1 MSAQQVRLEER
12 DYSLFSIPSTT
23 LTLSPASFSAHSL
36 GRQKNFFA
44 VINHQD
50 WELRLRPASQKIRIV
65 EKKLNGNPHFMLMG
79 SPQLAVREYTIHD
92 VQRLEKNNNNDD
104 EAADGLNTF
113 RSSYEHSI
121 VFFILSPMHQRDQ
134 LNRRDSFLH
143 AAQQTGV
150 RLLIVTDM
158 SQAIAAITSI
168 VQSLAPDKREK
179 KRKYI
184 AQIAEKNYLPSS
196 MYVGGVEPT
205 QEAIANHAKQ
215 AMAQWA
221 ARMEMQQGDINV
233 ALDMLGSIVNVVTA
247 SYGELDNIPIT
258 SSSKEMIGKFFGRE
272 TTCNDDQDDD
282 GSDEFGGIG
291 DSEFLNI
298 PDPSPT
304 TTGNEGHNMVYNQHE
319 TGYDDFGHQS
329 QQVGRNGHSQ
339 ASDFYTPINPSFARR
354 RLDHHGDHHYNTHQY
369 NYPSNVTMNND
380 GTGGM
385 YTSWAPNNDH
395 RYHGYYEDDNHGGYS
410 HQYINQF
417 M

>member
-1 MSAQQVRLEER
+1 
-12 DYSLFSIPSTT
+12 
-23 LTLSPASFSAHSL
+23 
-36 GRQKNFFA
+36 
-44 VINHQD
+44 
-50 WELRLRPASQKIRIV
+50 
-65 EKKLNGNPHFMLMG
+65 MLMG
-79 SPQLAVREYTIHD
+79 SPQLAVRVYTIHD
-92 VQRLEKNNNNDD
+92 VQRLEKNNNKDD

-113 RSSYEHSI
+113 QSSYEHSI

-158 SQAIAAITSI
+158 SQAIITSI
-168 VQSLAPDKREK
+168 VQSLVPEKREK

-215 AMAQWA
+215 AMEQWA

-247 SYGELDNIPIT
+247 SNGELDNIPIT

-282 GSDEFGGIG
+282 GSDEFGGLD

-304 TTGNEGHNMVYNQHE
+304 TTGNEGHMVY
-319 TGYDDFGHQS
+319 GYDDFGHPS
-329 QQVGRNGHSQ
+329 QQEVGRNGHSQ

-354 RLDHHGDHHYNTHQY
+354 RLDHHGDHHYNTEQY

-380 GTGGM
+380 GMGRM
-385 YTSWAPNNDH
+385 YTSWATNNYDH
-395 RYHGYYEDDNHGGYS
+395 YHGYYDDDNHGGYS